1 MTTPARYNYDL
12 WLGNH
17 KTFIWRFAVYT
28 DDTET
33 STTSYP
39 LSGTSVILTIFNGDT
54 KLVEKSTTA
63 GTVTVSGNQASATLT
78 PADTRLIGN
87 AVYEDGVKP
96 TYEVEFRQAGIETT
110 WLYGK
115 LNLKGGDNEDA

>member
-1 MTTPARYNYDL
+1 MTPAKYDQTV
-12 WLGNH
+12 WIGNH
-17 KTFIWRFAVYT
+17 KTFLWRFATYT

-33 STTSYP
+33 STTAYP
-39 LSGTSVILTIFNGDT
+39 LSGVTVFFTVYNADI

-63 GTVTVSGNQASATLT
+63 GTVTVTGNQASATLT
-78 PADTRLIGN
+78 PADTRTI
-87 AVYEDGVKP
+87 AAATYDEGVKP

>member
-1 MTTPARYNYDL
+1 MTTPAKRDEVI

-17 KTFIWRFAVYT
+17 RNFRWQFAVYT

-33 STTSYP
+33 STTAYP
-39 LSGTSVILTIFNGDT
+39 LTGVTVFFTVFNADT

>member
-1 MTTPARYNYDL
+1 MTTPAKRDEVV
-12 WLGNH
+12 WIGNH
-17 KTFIWRFAVYT
+17 RNFIWRFATYL

-33 STTSYP
+33 STTAYP
-39 LSGTSVILTIFNGDT
+39 LTGVSVFFTVFNADT

-63 GTVTVSGNQASATLT
+63 GTVTVSGNQASSTLT
-78 PADTRLIGN
+78 PADTRIIGD

-115 LNLKGGDNEDA
+115 LNLKGGDNADA

>member
-1 MTTPARYNYDL
+1 MTTPAKFAYDV
-12 WLGNH
+12 WVGNH
-17 KTFIWRFAVYT
+17 KTFHWRFATYL

-33 STTSYP
+33 STTAYP
-39 LSGTSVILTIFNGDT
+39 LTGVTVFFTVFNADT

>member
-1 MTTPARYNYDL
+1 MTTPARYNTDL
-12 WLGNH
+12 WIGNH
-17 KTFIWRFAVYT
+17 ATFRWQFAVYT

-39 LSGTSVILTIFNGDT
+39 LTGVAVYFTIFNGDT

-63 GTVTVSGNQASATLT
+63 GTVTVTGNQASATLT
-78 PADTRLIGN
+78 PADTRIIGD

-115 LNLKGGDNEDA
+115 LNLKGGDNADA

>member
-1 MTTPARYNYDL
+1 MTPAKYDQTL
-12 WLGNH
+12 WVGNH
-17 KTFIWRFAVYT
+17 KTFYWRFATYT

-33 STTSYP
+33 STTAYP
-39 LSGTSVILTIFNGDT
+39 LSGVTVFFTIYNADT

-63 GTVTVSGNQASATLT
+63 GTVTVTGNQASATLT
-78 PADTRLIGN
+78 PADTRTI
-87 AVYEDGVKP
+87 AAATYDEGVKP

>member
-1 MTTPARYNYDL
+1 MKPALFNTDL
-12 WLGNH
+12 WVGNH
-17 KTFIWRFAVYT
+17 RTFVWRFATYT

-33 STTSYP
+33 STTAYP
-39 LSGTSVILTIFNGDT
+39 LSGIAVFMTVFNGDI

-63 GTVTVSGNQASATLT
+63 GTVTVTGNQASATLT
-78 PADTRLIGN
+78 PADTRTI
-87 AVYEDGVKP
+87 AAATYDEGVKP